1 MWSLPRHANY
11 YKKRHYTFFC
21 TTYKKISSE
30 TIQMKFNE
38 LSNKLINGFELY
50 IYLIESNIDN
60 GKNLKTKPVDSCIQ
74 SKQIAFCS

>member
-1 MWSLPRHANY
+1 
-11 YKKRHYTFFC
+11 
-21 TTYKKISSE
+21 
-30 TIQMKFNE
+30 MKFNE

-74 SKQIAFCS
+74 SKQIAFYS